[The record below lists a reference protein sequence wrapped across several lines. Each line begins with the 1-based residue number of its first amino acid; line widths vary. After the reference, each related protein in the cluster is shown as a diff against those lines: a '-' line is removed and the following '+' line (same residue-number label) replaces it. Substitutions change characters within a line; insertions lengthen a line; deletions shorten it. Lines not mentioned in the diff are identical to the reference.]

1 MKTTTTMSN
10 NNNTNNNKEDELQ
23 KSSSSSSKNRKR
35 SRMDRIKSKLQI
47 TPKHV
52 SVMYMSLC
60 MAVHFSGHEFARAPI
75 TSLFTSEEVGFENS
89 AILPL
94 AVGVVC
100 PFSILVLCV
109 FKKVLQSQGP
119 LQALIQS
126 TLVYSALLLFVA
138 LALRCLTTSA
148 SIPAAIGGEI
158 GGSGSGNI
166 KAVKE
171 AIHLTV
177 AGFGID
183 IQPHA
188 LTKSLLFVIF
198 VFQSANVQFLY
209 TQHWSFLG
217 SILTP
222 EEGKVWFA
230 PIAGIGSITSTF
242 AAANVAH
249 LVETIG
255 LVGLLACAALVIGSS
270 AFFADMAYSVARKVR
285 SDVELISI
293 LQHYV

>member
-1 MKTTTTMSN
+1 M
-10 NNNTNNNKEDELQ
+10 
-23 KSSSSSSKNRKR
+23 
-35 SRMDRIKSKLQI
+35 
-47 TPKHV
+47 
-52 SVMYMSLC
+52 
-60 MAVHFSGHEFARAPI
+60 
-75 TSLFTSEEVGFENS
+75 
-89 AILPL
+89 
-94 AVGVVC
+94 
-100 PFSILVLCV
+100 

-148 SIPAAIGGEI
+148 SIPAVIGGEI
-158 GGSGSGNI
+158 RNENGSGSGNI

>member
-1 MKTTTTMSN
+1 M
-10 NNNTNNNKEDELQ
+10 
-23 KSSSSSSKNRKR
+23 
-35 SRMDRIKSKLQI
+35 
-47 TPKHV
+47 
-52 SVMYMSLC
+52 
-60 MAVHFSGHEFARAPI
+60 
-75 TSLFTSEEVGFENS
+75 
-89 AILPL
+89 
-94 AVGVVC
+94 
-100 PFSILVLCV
+100 

-148 SIPAAIGGEI
+148 SIPAVIGGEI